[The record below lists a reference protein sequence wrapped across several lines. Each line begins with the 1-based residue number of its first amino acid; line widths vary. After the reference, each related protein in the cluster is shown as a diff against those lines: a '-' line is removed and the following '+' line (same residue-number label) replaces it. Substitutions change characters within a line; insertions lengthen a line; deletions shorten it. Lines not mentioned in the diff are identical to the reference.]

1 MERGGGLAA
10 LDAVGEG
17 SVEGDCGSALG
28 EGYLVVASLEDTEEA
43 SAAGDFKVL
52 SVVVCI
58 TYYV

>member
-17 SVEGDCGSALG
+17 SVEGDCGVALG
-28 EGYLVVASLEDTEEA
+28 EGYLFVASLEETKEG
-43 SAAGDFKVL
+43 SAAGDFEVL
-52 SVVVCI
+52 SVAACV